1 MVNEQKN
8 QTKYISR
15 KLVHI
20 LPHPL
25 GWGALFLVVLLQNDL
40 NAWDADDYY
49 ILTGFIGFL
58 GIATYINLYLLIP
71 SYLFKRRYW
80 HYIGL
85 VFTLVV
91 VTAYLLTLWM
101 SDNDH
106 IEWFPRLIVNSIN
119 IVFVLLLTS
128 GPRLLSEYLR
138 NMMKLKEIENKQL
151 KAELNLLKAQ
161 VHPHFL
167 FNTLNNLYGLITQ
180 NQNQR
185 ASEVTLKLADL
196 MRYLLE
202 SSKSDKMSLNK
213 EIQFLEDYL
222 SLEKI
227 RLSKKADISFEVG
240 SINKETMIAPLLF
253 VPLVENATKHGL
265 QTISENCFAHFS
277 LALQGTNLFFEA
289 KNSVGRSLEIHPQS
303 GTGISN
309 LRKRLQLIYPEK
321 HKLEIERTES
331 FFKVT
336 LHLQL

>member
-1 MVNEQKN
+1 V
-8 QTKYISR
+8 ISLKIFNR
-15 KLVHI
+15 IIPHI
-20 LPHPL
+20 L

-40 NAWDADDYY
+40 KVWDVEDYY
-49 ILTGFIGFL
+49 ILSGFIGFL
-58 GIATYINLYLLIP
+58 GIGTYINLYLLIP
-71 SYLFKRRYW
+71 RYLFVRRYW
-80 HYIGL
+80 HYAI
-85 VFTLVV
+85 FASTLVV
-91 VTAYLLTLWM
+91 STALLLTLWM
-101 SDNDH
+101 SDFDH
-106 IEWFPRLIVNSIN
+106 IDWFPRLIVNSIN
-119 IVFVLLLTS
+119 MVFVLLLTS
-128 GPRLLSEYLR
+128 GARLLIEYLR

-167 FNTLNNLYGLITQ
+167 FNTLNNLYGLISQ

-277 LALQGTNLFFEA
+277 LALQGNNLFFEA
-289 KNSVGRSLEIHPQS
+289 KNSVGRSLEIQPQS

-321 HKLEIERTES
+321 HKLEIERTETIYT
-331 FFKVT
+331 VT